1 MMQISRLRK
10 ERPTIL
16 TNISVLTGPLS
27 KEENESAVY
36 AEIVRGFKFIRAN
49 YAHAC

>member
-16 TNISVLTGPLS
+16 TNISVLTGPLL

-36 AEIVRGFKFIRAN
+36 AEIVGGFKFIRAN
-49 YAHAC
+49 YAQAC